1 MSVFVCR
8 MMTRQH
14 SHDPGRGAENLT
26 TLVSVSLLLL
36 IAGIAGILAL
46 AGSNESA
53 RLRES
58 LELTLVMR
66 DSVTDARAAAL
77 AADLRAKP
85 YVAEATV
92 VTRDRA
98 LDQWQQATGDDLRAL
113 YGVNPLSPEVTLRL
127 RAGYSSPQQ
136 IRILS
141 AALERMPEV
150 EGVAQPQAELVDG
163 MNRTLHRIIWGLAAL
178 CAGMVVISLVL
189 INNMVHLGIYSRR
202 FAIRTMQ
209 LVGATDAFVRRPF
222 LVRHALI
229 GFCAAALASTLL
241 VALVLAATPVTGV
254 DMQQL
259 LPWSDIALIVVCL
272 LCFGI
277 GMCTAAA
284 WFSTR
289 RHLRAR
295 TGDLFA

>member
-1 MSVFVCR
+1 
-8 MMTRQH
+8 MTRQH

-36 IAGIAGILAL
+36 IAGIAGVLAL

-229 GFCAAALASTLL
+229 GLCAAALASTLL
-241 VALVLAATPVTGV
+241 VALVLAATPVTGMN
-254 DMQQL
+254 MQQL

-272 LCFGI
+272 LCFGT
-277 GMCTAAA
+277 GMCTVAA

>member
-1 MSVFVCR
+1 

-85 YVAEATV
+85 YVAEAAV

-272 LCFGI
+272 LCFGT

>member
-1 MSVFVCR
+1 
-8 MMTRQH
+8 MTRQH

-229 GFCAAALASTLL
+229 GLCAAALASTLL
-241 VALVLAATPVTGV
+241 VALVLAATPVTGMN
-254 DMQQL
+254 MQQL

-272 LCFGI
+272 LCFGT

>member
-1 MSVFVCR
+1 

-229 GFCAAALASTLL
+229 GLCAAALASTLL
-241 VALVLAATPVTGV
+241 VALVLAATPVTGMN
-254 DMQQL
+254 MQQL

-272 LCFGI
+272 LCFGT
-277 GMCTAAA
+277 GMCTVAA

>member
-1 MSVFVCR
+1 
-8 MMTRQH
+8 MTRQH

-85 YVAEATV
+85 YVAEAAV

-272 LCFGI
+272 LCFGT

>member
-1 MSVFVCR
+1 
-8 MMTRQH
+8 MTRQH

-229 GFCAAALASTLL
+229 GLCAAALASTLL
-241 VALVLAATPVTGV
+241 VALVLAATPVTGMN
-254 DMQQL
+254 MQQL

-272 LCFGI
+272 LCFGT
-277 GMCTAAA
+277 GMCTVAA